1 MYKKISYVVLM
12 MLLLLCIITPKE
24 AYAVK
29 GADVSSLTAQEALGV
44 KYNECGIQKDMLT
57 ILKNHGITLAR
68 IRLFVNP
75 SEPQNLAYVTALAA
89 RCKSA
94 GMQVMLTLH
103 YSDTWAD
110 PSAQTKPAAWKRLT
124 QAALVTKVY
133 DYTYSVCS
141 AIQPDY
147 VQIGNETTCGMLW
160 PNGNACNG
168 NWANLRAFITSGHN
182 AVKAAC
188 SATTIVHVSESNAD
202 DLKWFFD
209 TLLSGSV
216 SFDAIGI
223 SYYPEWHGDI
233 ANLDA
238 MNTQAESYGKPVIV
252 CEIGDYYTGT
262 GYSEDTQA
270 QFVTDV
276 LAVNSNAIYWEP
288 GWVWDSSVGYK
299 ALFKPISGNWQNV
312 EMTKGL
318 VAFGGNAC
326 GGGCTVSTMHVAS
339 IVCGTKSGSQGKKYG
354 TATVT
359 VQNNCGSAV
368 SGVTVTGTFSGS
380 YNETRSGTTN
390 SSGQVVLTTLAQV
403 KSPAFTFCVSNLS
416 GTLTYRSQDN
426 VVTCANY

>member
-1 MYKKISYVVLM
+1 
-12 MLLLLCIITPKE
+12 
-24 AYAVK
+24 
-29 GADVSSLTAQEALGV
+29 
-44 KYNECGIQKDMLT
+44 
-57 ILKNHGITLAR
+57 
-68 IRLFVNP
+68 
-75 SEPQNLAYVTALAA
+75 
-89 RCKSA
+89 
-94 GMQVMLTLH
+94 MQVMLTLH

-124 QAALVTKVY
+124 QAALVTQVY
-133 DYTYSVCS
+133 NYTKDVCTQ
-141 AIQPDY
+141 IKPDY

-160 PNGNACNG
+160 PNGEVCTAG
-168 NWANLRAFITSGHN
+168 NWNNYRALVTAGHQG
-182 AVKAAC
+182 AKDGGGA
-188 SATTIVHVSESNAD
+188 ATTTIIHVSESSAAE
-202 DLKWFFD
+202 LKWFFD
-209 TLLSGSV
+209 TLLQGSV
-216 SFDAIGI
+216 SFDAIGL

-252 CEIGDYYTGT
+252 CEIGDYYTSGSAT
-262 GYSEDTQA
+262 EDTQA

-276 LAVNSNAIYWEP
+276 LAVNSSAIYWEP
-288 GWVWDSSVGYK
+288 GWVWSSSVGER

-326 GGGCTVSTMHVAS
+326 GGSCTASTMHVAS
-339 IVCGTKSGSQGKKYG
+339 IVCGTAAGSQGKKYG

-390 SSGQVVLTTLAQV
+390 SSGQVVLTTLTQV
-403 KSPAFTFCVSNLS
+403 KTPAFNFCVSNLS
-416 GTLTYRSQDN
+416 GTLTYISQDN
-426 VVTCANY
+426 AVTCASY